1 MKVTYNLN
9 LETFESWGKA
19 KDIIDR
25 IVDYGI
31 ARDVEELLDAE
42 YDNLSEEEVNQLFEE
57 NYIRFLEPLGV
68 REKLEIER
76 DIQELKEDLWE
87 LNANEDEEEIKEI
100 EDKLSVLDDELLFWA
115 D

>member
-1 MKVTYNLN
+1 MKVLD
-9 LETFESWGKA
+9 LETFEAWGKA
-19 KDIIDR
+19 KEIIDR
-25 IVDYGI
+25 IVNYGI

-42 YDNLSEEEVNQLFEE
+42 YDNLSEEEVNQIFEE
-57 NYIRFLEPLGV
+57 DYIRFLEPLGV

-76 DIQELKEDLWE
+76 DIQELKLELWE
-87 LNANEDEEEIKEI
+87 LDENKDEAEIKEI